1 MCFLIVYVNP
11 HVLVKTFQQGLVS
24 LLWLNFL
31 LNYLY
36 SAGAL
41 LLSDLTSHA
50 NSLPQELCLPPFR
63 CLHGHVSLQLADVS
77 KSAGCTP
84 RLQWQCLPAL
94 TGTVCELLGQ
104 TLRKRSLCLQ
114 RKSVSCTGCFILE
127 PSFVFLHVTDQLE
140 QTSFI
145 SSKPEAKDHRAQ
157 SCSNCKHLQL
167 L

>member
-114 RKSVSCTGCFILE
+114 RNQFHVLGVSSWSHHLFFFML
-127 PSFVFLHVTDQLE
+127 
-140 QTSFI
+140 QTS
-145 SSKPEAKDHRAQ
+145 
-157 SCSNCKHLQL
+157 
-167 L
+167 